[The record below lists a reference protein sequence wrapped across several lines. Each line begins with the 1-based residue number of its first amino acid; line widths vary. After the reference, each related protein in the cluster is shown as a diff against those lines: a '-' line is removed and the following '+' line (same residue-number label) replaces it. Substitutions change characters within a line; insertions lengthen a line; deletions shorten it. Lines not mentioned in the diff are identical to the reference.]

1 MTLNKINTPEIV
13 SRDKWLAARK
23 RLLVKEKEL
32 THARDALNASRRRLP
47 MVKIDKE
54 YVFEGPSG
62 KAGLIDMF
70 DSRRQLI
77 VYHFMFHPDWEKGCP
92 MCTAWTDERSAGELS
107 HLHSRDTSFVLVSR
121 APFDKIKAYK
131 ALKGW
136 AIPWYSSYDS
146 NFNYDFHVTL
156 DNSVT
161 PVVYNYQTQTEHR
174 KKGTEYYFEG
184 EQPIELPGMSCFLR
198 DGNRIFHTYS
208 TYGRGGES
216 IGGAYYFLDLTA
228 LGRQEEWEEPK
239 GRVTTPHIAVPNFS
253 S

>member
-1 MTLNKINTPEIV
+1 VTLNKINTPEIV

-47 MVKIDKE
+47 MVEIDKE

-62 KAGLIDMF
+62 KARLIDMF

-77 VYHFMFHPDWEKGCP
+77 VYHFMFHPDWEEGCP

-121 APFDKIKAYK
+121 APIDKIKAYK
-131 ALKGW
+131 ALKRW
-136 AIPWYSSYDS
+136 TIPWYSSYGSD
-146 NFNYDFHVTL
+146 FNYDFHVTL

-161 PVVYNYQTQTEHR
+161 PVVYNYQTQAEHR
-174 KKGTEYYFEG
+174 KKGAEYYFKD

-198 DGNRIFHTYS
+198 DGNRIFQTYS

-216 IGGAYYFLDLTA
+216 VGGAYYFLDLTA

-239 GRVTTPHIAVPNFS
+239 GRVTTAHNAVPNFS